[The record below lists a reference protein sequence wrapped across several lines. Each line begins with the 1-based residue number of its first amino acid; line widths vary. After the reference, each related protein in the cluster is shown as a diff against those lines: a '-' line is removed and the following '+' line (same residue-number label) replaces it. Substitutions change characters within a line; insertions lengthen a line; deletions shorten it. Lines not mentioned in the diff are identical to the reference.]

1 MVAAAG
7 PAPGA
12 DRHLRP
18 DLTSAAQSLHLAP
31 VIILHHPRD
40 QVPLEVP
47 SPPWSPH
54 LPQQAHLGLDPEAFH
69 QEESTGPEDNQKIP
83 PGFQK
88 RKERCHI
95 RIIKNYLL
103 FIMNNLKVGGVWKG
117 MRGTAGGEDQHLR

>member
-31 VIILHHPRD
+31 VIILHYPRD
-40 QVPLEVP
+40 QVPLEVL
-47 SPPWSPH
+47 SPPRSPH
-54 LPQQAHLGLDPEAFH
+54 LPQQPHLGLDPEAFH

-88 RKERCHI
+88 RKEQCHI
-95 RIIKNYLL
+95 RIIKN
-103 FIMNNLKVGGVWKG
+103 
-117 MRGTAGGEDQHLR
+117 